1 MAEENKVKGI
11 AHFVSGVAAASF
23 IPPAVASAERG
34 SLVLALAGACALLP
48 DTLDFKIFRYLQPL
62 DDEIAPTEA
71 GFDAQ
76 AIADRIAAAMQA
88 AFEASQPKTVQ
99 LHTVRL
105 GSDLWRQYAIRFSP
119 QTNEV
124 IVRPGPVVNTSQL
137 PYPDSELPAAT
148 EGRATLGAPMVHTYD
163 AETKID
169 VFSGPC
175 FRFER
180 RDGAVHVTFLPWHRH
195 WTHSLTLTA
204 ALGLAG
210 GLLLGP
216 VFGTAI
222 GLGVAVHV
230 LEDQLG
236 FMGSNLLWPFTQQR
250 TQGLRLI
257 RSGDPIPNFLTVW
270 AAITLTLLNLDRFS
284 AAPRL
289 PAEPYLLLVVV
300 LPAVLMLAAH
310 VRQRRKKAQSLS
322 QEGLRQADILAET
335 EEIEL

>member
-1 MAEENKVKGI
+1 MKGI
-11 AHFVSGVAAASF
+11 AHFISGVAAASF
-23 IPPAVASAERG
+23 IPAAVTSAEGG

-48 DTLDFKIFRYLQPL
+48 DTLDFKVTRYFEPF

-76 AIADRIAAAMQA
+76 AIAGRVAAAMRA
-88 AFEASQPKTVQ
+88 AFETGQPRTVQ

-105 GSDLWRQYAIRFSP
+105 SSDLWRQYGVRFSP
-119 QTNEV
+119 ETNEV
-124 IVRPGPVVNTSQL
+124 IVRAGPVVNTAQM
-137 PYPDSELPAAT
+137 PYLDSELPGAA
-148 EGRATLGAPMVHTYD
+148 EGRATAGAPMVHTYD

-169 VFSGPC
+169 IFSGPC

-180 RDGAVHVTFLPWHRH
+180 RNDAVHVTFLPWHRR
-195 WTHSLTLTA
+195 WTHSLTLAA

-216 VFGTAI
+216 VFGAAI

-236 FMGSNLLWPFTQQR
+236 YMGSNLLWPLTRQR
-250 TQGLRLI
+250 TQGWRLI
-257 RSGDPIPNFLTVW
+257 RSGDPIPNFLAVW
-270 AAITLTLLNLDRFS
+270 IALAFILFNLDRFS
-284 AAPRL
+284 AVPRL
-289 PAEPYLLLVVV
+289 PAGPYLLLAVA
-300 LPAVLMLAAH
+300 LPAAILLAAY
-310 VRQRRKKAQSLS
+310 VGQRRKKAQPLS
-322 QEGLRQADILAET
+322 AEGLRQADIMAET